1 MTFTVTYRD
10 KSGLRVQEA
19 FEAESRSELF
29 AQLKERKINALR
41 IDSGKPKVTRS
52 STVAIS
58 PKFLKLIAALLAVA
72 VCAVVVITL
81 LPTKSDVKN
90 IEVVKEKPKKKAETL
105 TTTTAPETIAKKDEP
120 VPQVTPEKPKHKP
133 PAWRNPNLTPEER
146 TAAYEKSLD
155 KPLSKD
161 QPTNRVFRTGV
172 EQMMDWVFSVEL
184 GEMPMPLP
192 RIPDVDY
199 VKLKEIL
206 ESKNTILDTDSDRVA
221 QSKETVDYAKKIFKE
236 FIDKGGE
243 PDDFLAYYHDELK
256 AAWQTRQVAQN
267 EVMKILQTEP
277 ELAQE
282 YLDKVNASLAEK
294 GIKRVIVPERILS
307 RLGITLNQEPL
318 QQPNPQVQG
327 ENR

>member
-1 MTFTVTYRD
+1 M
-10 KSGLRVQEA
+10 
-19 FEAESRSELF
+19 
-29 AQLKERKINALR
+29 
-41 IDSGKPKVTRS
+41 TRS

-58 PKFLKLIAALLAVA
+58 PKFLKLIVALLVVA
-72 VCAVVVITL
+72 VCGIVIVTVL
-81 LPTKSDVKN
+81 SSKNDVKN
-90 IEVVKEKPKKKAETL
+90 VEVVKERPKKKAEPL
-105 TTTTAPETIAKKDEP
+105 TTTKAPEAIAKKDDP
-120 VPQVTPEKPKHKP
+120 APQVTPEKPKHKP

-146 TAAYEKSLD
+146 SAAYEKSLA

-172 EQMMDWVFSVEL
+172 EQMMDWVFSVEV
-184 GEMPMPLP
+184 GEMPIPLP

-206 ESKNTILDTDSDRVA
+206 ESKNTILDTDSDKVA

-277 ELAQE
+277 DLAQE

>member
-10 KSGLRVQEA
+10 KSGQRVQEA
-19 FEAESRSELF
+19 FEAESRADLF

-41 IDSGKPKVTRS
+41 VDSGKPKVTRS

-58 PKFLKLIAALLAVA
+58 PKFLKLIAALLVVA

-81 LPTKSDVKN
+81 LPSKNDVKN
-90 IEVVKEKPKKKAETL
+90 VEVVKERPKKKAETL
-105 TTTTAPETIAKKDEP
+105 TTTTAPKTIAKKEEP
-120 VPQVTPEKPKHKP
+120 TPQATPEKPKHKP

-146 TAAYEKSLD
+146 AAAYEKSLA
-155 KPLSKD
+155 KPLPQE

-172 EQMMDWVFSVEL
+172 EEMMDWVFSVEV
-184 GEMPMPLP
+184 GEMPLPLP

-206 ESKNTILDTDSDRVA
+206 ESKNTILDTDSDKVA

-243 PDDFLAYYHDELK
+243 PDDFLPYYHDELK

-318 QQPNPQVQG
+318 QQPNPQAQG